1 MVGELFSRGI
11 ENFVG
16 ILLIIQKLMIFEP
29 LTAWLYARE
38 LYQFV
43 KYTQALWVAPLS
55 ITTLSDKV
63 NMQ

>member
-29 LTAWLYARE
+29 LTA
-38 LYQFV
+38 
-43 KYTQALWVAPLS
+43 
-55 ITTLSDKV
+55 
-63 NMQ
+63 